1 MKLEKG
7 KFCPLLQQDCIELKC
22 AWFTQIRG
30 TNPNTGEPVD
40 EWDCSINWLPFLV
53 IESTQQNRQTG
64 AAVESF
70 RNEVVKANESNKQLY
85 LQQQTQ
91 INPLMLPIQ
100 TNRDS

>member
-70 RNEVVKANESNKQLY
+70 RNEVVKANESNQQLY

>member
-7 KFCPLLQQDCIELKC
+7 KFCPLLQKECIELKC

-53 IESTQQNRQTG
+53 IEGSQQSRQTG

-70 RNEVVKANESNKQLY
+70 RNEVVKANESNQRLY

-100 TNRDS
+100 TPNEP